1 MALIVNRNEQRSKL
15 QESIAAELQE
25 RAREKAAASELPDG
39 VEDSQFIKGTKQTTS
54 LAWAWV
60 LIAIVAV
67 AIVIWII
74 TLILG

>member
-25 RAREKAAASELPDG
+25 RAREKAAAAELPDG

-54 LAWAWV
+54 LAWAWIILA
-60 LIAIVAV
+60 LIAVG
-67 AIVIWII
+67 IVIWII

>member
-1 MALIVNRNEQRSKL
+1 MSLIVNRNEQRSKL

-60 LIAIVAV
+60 LIAIIAV